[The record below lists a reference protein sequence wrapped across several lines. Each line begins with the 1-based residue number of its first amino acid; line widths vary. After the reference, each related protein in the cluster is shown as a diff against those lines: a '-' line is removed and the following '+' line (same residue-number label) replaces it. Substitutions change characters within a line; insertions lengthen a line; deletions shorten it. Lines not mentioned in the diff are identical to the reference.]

1 VANSQLCG
9 PLRSRR
15 RVLNYPKVEALLHR
29 MGIKY
34 VDVVTTSADNS
45 TMEQLALF
53 NSAGL
58 VLSSHSSQLVNM
70 IVMRHGS
77 QLVRTRGSPDAAL
90 KQ

>member
-1 VANSQLCG
+1 
-9 PLRSRR
+9 
-15 RVLNYPKVEALLHR
+15 VLNYPEVEALLHR
-29 MGIKY
+29 LGVKY
-34 VDVVTTSADNS
+34 VDVVTASADNS

-77 QLVRTRGSPDAAL
+77 QLVRPPRQLGRGHGRSDVWLTAGPAAEWR
-90 KQ
+90 